1 MPTANSW
8 AEEAEAG
15 FRVPG
20 PGELEKNQ
28 EEEKKVNGG
37 EAAMG

>member
-8 AEEAEAG
+8 AEETQVV

-20 PGELEKNQ
+20 GW
-28 EEEKKVNGG
+28 EENHEGEKKVKGE
-37 EAAMG
+37 EAAPG